1 MTVRDDYAAEARD
14 EHVTELDNVLYI
26 IIALVKVKTS
36 KYLSKTNEVW
46 NKARGW
52 KEKYTIPTFLLISE
66 HSRYMVR
73 ITVIWLSVKYQN
85 FFTFQ
90 DVKYA
95 YPPYT
100 VNVPF
105 ISSHIKYQG
114 RHKNRIYQHDNF
126 TFHVGFS
133 LWLFFFYLKLNS
145 ILFEGNT
152 SCNKKCPR
160 LNWFSVGAES
170 RCSGFSINIFK

>member
-1 MTVRDDYAAEARD
+1 
-14 EHVTELDNVLYI
+14 
-26 IIALVKVKTS
+26 
-36 KYLSKTNEVW
+36 
-46 NKARGW
+46 
-52 KEKYTIPTFLLISE
+52 
-66 HSRYMVR
+66 MVR

-95 YPPYT
+95 YPPHT

-114 RHKNRIYQHDNF
+114 RHKNRIYQHDSF

-133 LWLFFFYLKLNS
+133 LWFFFLP
-145 ILFEGNT
+145 E
-152 SCNKKCPR
+152 
-160 LNWFSVGAES
+160 AEFNYFL
-170 RCSGFSINIFK
+170 RKYFL